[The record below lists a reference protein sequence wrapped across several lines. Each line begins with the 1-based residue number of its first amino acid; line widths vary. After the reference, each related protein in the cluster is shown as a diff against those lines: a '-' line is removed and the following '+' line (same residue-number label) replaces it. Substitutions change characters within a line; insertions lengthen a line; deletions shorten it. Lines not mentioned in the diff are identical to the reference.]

1 MMQDLAMQIMEIMQN
16 SISAHASAITLQFT
30 DSMKDNRITFK
41 ISDNGSG
48 MSEDTV
54 KKITN
59 PFITS
64 RMTRKIGMGLAFL
77 KQTCDQC
84 DGSLEIVS
92 RLQKG
97 TAVTAVLRR
106 DCIDTPPTG
115 DLGEL
120 MMECIQANEKIAY
133 RFEYRSD
140 QGCFSF
146 DTDSVVKELDGVS
159 ICEPNI
165 LLWIKEFVNQGI
177 QQAKEESK

>member
-16 SISAHASAITLQFT
+16 SIQAKASEISLQFT
-30 DSMKDNRITFK
+30 DSAKNNRISFEIT
-41 ISDNGSG
+41 DNGTG

-77 KQTCDQC
+77 KQTVDQC
-84 DGSLEIVS
+84 DGSLEICS
-92 RLQKG
+92 KPMKG
-97 TAVTAVLRR
+97 TAVKAELRR

-140 QGCFSF
+140 QRCFSF

-159 ICEPNI
+159 ICEPEV
-165 LLWIKEFVNQGI
+165 LLWIKEFINQGI
-177 QQAKEESK
+177 QQTKEERK

>member
-16 SISAHASAITLQFT
+16 SIHAKASEITLVYT
-30 DSMKDNRITFK
+30 DSEENNRITFEVA
-41 ISDNGSG
+41 DNGIG
-48 MSEDTV
+48 MNEETV

-77 KQTCDQC
+77 KQTTDLC
-84 DGSLEIVS
+84 DGSLNICS
-92 RLQKG
+92 QPMKG
-97 TAVTAVLRR
+97 TSVTAELRR

-133 RFEYRSD
+133 RFEYRND
-140 QGCFSF
+140 AGCFSF
-146 DTDSVVKELDGVS
+146 DSNTVVKELDGVS
-159 ICEPNI
+159 ICEPDI
-165 LLWIKEFVNQGI
+165 LLWIKDFINQGI
-177 QQAKEESK
+177 QQTKEESK